1 MKHTIVYPGENG
13 PLYTLRTQV
22 QLFGAEDTELLRQ
35 LPAEKAR
42 DLCGKVCRS
51 FEEYDPS
58 EANFA
63 GVHRALLTAFD

>member
-63 GVHRALLTAFD
+63 GVHRELLKAFD